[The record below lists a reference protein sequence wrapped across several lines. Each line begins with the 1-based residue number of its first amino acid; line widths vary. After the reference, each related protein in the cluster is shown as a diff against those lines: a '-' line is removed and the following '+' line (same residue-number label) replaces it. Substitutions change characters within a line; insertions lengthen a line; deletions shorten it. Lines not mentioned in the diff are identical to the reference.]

1 MIYHYVATI
10 TIVWQSF
17 SLSMVYK
24 HICVYGKL
32 FVDLFLL
39 IIHYHLEIKTFS
51 DNVIMN
57 LVHSKSCHNEYE
69 I

>member
-1 MIYHYVATI
+1 
-10 TIVWQSF
+10 
-17 SLSMVYK
+17 MVYK

-39 IIHYHLEIKTFS
+39 IIHYDLEIKTLS
-51 DNVIMN
+51 DGVIMN

>member
-1 MIYHYVATI
+1 MYSKVFLLI
-10 TIVWQSF
+10 
-17 SLSMVYK
+17 MVYK

-32 FVDLFLL
+32 FVELFLL
-39 IIHYHLEIKTFS
+39 IIHYDLEIKTFS
-51 DNVIMN
+51 DDVIMN